1 MRDVSLPGS
10 LEELWRCFDEK
21 PGASVFAGGTDLLV
35 KMYNGSLD
43 CEALICL
50 ERISQLQGVSEHGD
64 SIRIGAC
71 TTHSRLLREPLIG
84 KFLPALWKAI
94 AQIGS
99 PPVRNMG
106 TIGGNIRTASPA
118 GDTLPPLYAMN
129 AEVELLSREGMRR
142 MDIAECIKGPG
153 ATALKTGEIVSAV
166 WVTKP
171 EEYNWQHFEKVG
183 LRSALACSVVSF
195 AALLKLTPEKVVEK
209 VSLAWG
215 SVAPTV
221 FRCPAAEEALS
232 GKKLCLEALREAADI
247 VRSIVSPINDV
258 RADAE
263 YRRSVAGNLMFR
275 LADIVDAE
283 KGWKNDGC

>member
-1 MRDVSLPGS
+1 MRDVLLPGS

-21 PGASVFAGGTDLLV
+21 PMALVFAGGTDLLV

-94 AQIGS
+94 ARIGS

-118 GDTLPPLYAMN
+118 GDTLPPLYAMK
-129 AEVELLSREGMRR
+129 AEVELLSREGTRR
-142 MDIAECIKGPG
+142 MDLSEFIHGPG
-153 ATALKTGEIVSAV
+153 ATALESAEIVSAV
-166 WVTKP
+166 WVKKP
-171 EEYNWQHFEKVG
+171 EEFDLQHFEKVG
-183 LRSALACSVVSF
+183 LRSALACSVASF
-195 AALLKLTPEKVVEK
+195 AALLKLTPEKTVKK

-221 FRCPAAEEALS
+221 FRCPAAEEALA
-232 GKKLCLEALREAADI
+232 GKTLCLESLREAAGI
-247 VRSIVSPINDV
+247 VRKAVSPISDV

-263 YRRSVAGNLMFR
+263 YRREVAGNLMFR
-275 LADIVDAE
+275 LVDIVDAE
-283 KGWKNDGC
+283 KGRKTDGY